1 MHEFIH
7 HFMEIDGTPMQR
19 TSAQCMEYL
28 QNKLGYS
35 FETAR
40 EVLGLTIAKG
50 YIHVTNTFP
59 NKTYNQCPID
69 RKLDRLQ

>member
-1 MHEFIH
+1 MKEFIH
-7 HFMEIDGTPMQR
+7 QFMEIDGTLMQR
-19 TSAQCMEYL
+19 TSRQCMEYL

-40 EVLGLTIAKG
+40 GVLGLAVAKG

-59 NKTYNQCPID
+59 YKTYN
-69 RKLDRLQ
+69 

>member
-28 QNKLGYS
+28 QNKLGYG

-40 EVLGLTIAKG
+40 EVLGLAIAKG

-59 NKTYNQCPID
+59 NKTYN
-69 RKLDRLQ
+69 